1 MKRTETGLK
10 RLFLPML
17 CALLCL
23 LLYAV
28 AAASGVETDEDGG
41 IWDYDNG
48 TYTDPGGNVY
58 TITPGGVEDDGGSAT
73 VTNDDGSITVVTGDK
88 DPVITNDDGSITV
101 ESGQIQ
107 IQTEEPTRAP
117 ITGEDWDA
125 LLSSVAARNGSE
137 TLTVWTDPATGNT
150 VQVSVKYMGIGRSM
164 IELNGQEIMVNTVDL
179 KWQTDAP
186 EDKVLATV
194 DAPRVGYAWLRKAPS
209 NSIKNAKLLQIRTGS
224 VLRVISTGDNWTLVD
239 YEGLRGYVQTSS
251 LEFYLNDHTDF
262 ETGFVSLKGKIT
274 GKETVHARSRDKGCR
289 DLGEYRL
296 GTPVAVFDII
306 DEWAEVDI
314 GGWHCRILAQYV
326 TLEKELASAQ

>member
-1 MKRTETGLK
+1 MKRRKQLLLTILCLCMGL
-10 RLFLPML
+10 FVCV
-17 CALLCL
+17 CAL
-23 LLYAV
+23 AV
-28 AAASGVETDEDGG
+28 TETDEEGG
-41 IWDYDNG
+41 VWDYDNG
-48 TYTDPGGNVY
+48 TYTAPDGTVY
-58 TITPGGVEDDGGSAT
+58 PITPEGVPEDDSSSGQNAGGGSNT
-73 VTNDDGSITVVTGDK
+73 DSG
-88 DPVITNDDGSITV
+88 
-101 ESGQIQ
+101 SGQNSDGGMEVPSGEGG
-107 IQTEEPTRAP
+107 TPGEPEATRAP
-117 ITGEDWDA
+117 LEGADWQAVLDRA
-125 LLSSVAARNGSE
+125 AARTGRE
-137 TLTVWTDPATGNT
+137 TPTVWTDPSTGET
-150 VQVSVKYMGIGRSM
+150 TEVEVVYMGLGRSM
-164 IELNGQEIMVNTVDL
+164 IKLDGNKVMVNTVDL